1 LRLLDDIYQIILT
14 TRTRLFLNIASNYGT
29 LMRDFT
35 IAILSQYYFTI
46 ISNISA
52 ATKGAH
58 TPTAQIKIEI
68 LTV

>member
-1 LRLLDDIYQIILT
+1 
-14 TRTRLFLNIASNYGT
+14 
-29 LMRDFT
+29 MRDFT

-46 ISNISA
+46 ISNSNA

-58 TPTAQIKIEI
+58 TPTAQIKNEI